1 MSDMVIGLGDV
12 LTIDALE
19 WHEGWEFDNPK
30 VILRPVYREF
40 DTGSLDSAIESMLLD
55 AVANGRIGR
64 SDDHRYGLSL
74 ATMKIRFA
82 EALRGRKF
90 PSRNY
95 RAKRVRVLIVEG
107 EEGLL
112 WEDIEEGASR

>member
-40 DTGSLDSAIESMLLD
+40 DTGSLDSAIESLLLD
-55 AVANGRIGR
+55 VAVKYDVNILL
-64 SDDHRYGLSL
+64 HSL
-74 ATMKIRFA
+74 A
-82 EALRGRKF
+82 
-90 PSRNY
+90 
-95 RAKRVRVLIVEG
+95 
-107 EEGLL
+107 
-112 WEDIEEGASR
+112 